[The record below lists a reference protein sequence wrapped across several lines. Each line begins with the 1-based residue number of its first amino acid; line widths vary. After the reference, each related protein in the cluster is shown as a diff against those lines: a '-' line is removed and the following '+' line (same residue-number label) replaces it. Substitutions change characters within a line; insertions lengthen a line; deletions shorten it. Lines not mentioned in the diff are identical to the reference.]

1 MDHILTNLIE
11 DASLNVAYNPSAF
24 YLSNREVFVDWMY
37 DLAEKLR
44 VQPETY
50 HHSVN
55 LFDAYLMRPGIQQ
68 HIASLEHFNGQSR
81 HNIVTMIALCS
92 LFISAKY
99 LEKTYPGIN

>member
-1 MDHILTNLIE
+1 MSHAVREPESRYRTEVPMDLILTNLIE
-11 DASLNVAYNPSAF
+11 DASLNVAYNAAAF

-55 LFDAYLMRPGIQQ
+55 LFDAYLMRPGI
-68 HIASLEHFNGQSR
+68 
-81 HNIVTMIALCS
+81 
-92 LFISAKY
+92 
-99 LEKTYPGIN
+99 